1 MRKGKQNGMDF
12 QEAVNMYRA
21 DPTAGTLR
29 RAASLL
35 REEMTTAEKLRLL
48 QGRAMG
54 VTAKNFLTKGRY
66 YNGEAYPA
74 GGCKRLGVPP
84 VLFTDG
90 PRGIVMRHGTC
101 FPVPMLRGAS
111 FDDELEYR
119 IGLAMADEAVAG
131 GANLFAGICINLL
144 RQPMWGRA
152 QETYGE
158 DPYLLGRMG
167 AALTRAMQESGVI
180 ACPKHYAL
188 NSIEDLRFSVNA
200 VCDDAAL
207 YDVYLPHF
215 KKCIDAGAMSI
226 MGAYNRVNGTYCCEN
241 ERLLTDIL
249 RGEWGFEGFTLSDF
263 VFGIYDGPRSLAAGM
278 DVEMPYLFRY
288 ALLGAALRKG
298 KITMAQVDRA
308 AERVLR
314 ALIATLPRQKEAPQ
328 NVILSPA
335 HIALA
340 REAAVRGTVLLQNRD
355 GVLPLPENAKIAV
368 VGRYADTKNVGDHGS
383 SQVYSPYTV
392 TPYEGLQKRLGKENA
407 VCYNGC
413 RVKKAVAA
421 AKDCDYIVACVGSD
435 WLQEGEFLV
444 NMGDIKKKPRG
455 SGGDRADLRLPPE
468 DVALIRALAKTG
480 KKLIVNVMGGSAFV
494 IREWSGLADAILMS
508 FYSGMEGG
516 NALADILSGDENPG
530 GRLPFTIAEKE
541 ADYPS
546 FLHVGSENK
555 DIRYGYYHGYTLFDK
570 TKKPVQFPFGFGLS
584 YTAFSLSD
592 PKTEKTGSGVT
603 VAVTVR
609 NTGDRPGD
617 AVVQVYASSRGAKY
631 DRPVRLL
638 KGFCRVRLAAG
649 ETKTVAVPV
658 DAEDLRFWSEEQ
670 KSFVRD
676 PVYAFSVTEN
686 GRDLLPAGSIAFGD
700 NGHEGKGP

>member
-1 MRKGKQNGMDF
+1 MTNKANGMDF
-12 QEAVNMYRA
+12 QEAVRMYRA
-21 DPTAGTLR
+21 DPTTGTLR
-29 RAASLL
+29 RAAALL
-35 REEMTTAEKLRLL
+35 RAEMTVREKLWTLK
-48 QGRAMG
+48 GHAMG
-54 VTAKNFLTKGRY
+54 VTAKNTLTRGRY

-74 GGCKRLGVPP
+74 GGCKRLGIPP

-90 PRGIVMRHGTC
+90 PRGVVMRHGTC
-101 FPVPMLRGAS
+101 FPVPMLRGAG

-144 RQPMWGRA
+144 RNPMWGRA

-158 DPYLLGRMG
+158 DPFLLGKMG
-167 AALTRAMQESGVI
+167 AALTKAMQENGVI

-200 VCDDAAL
+200 LCDDAAL

-215 KKCIDAGAMSI
+215 KKCIEAGAMSI
-226 MGAYNRVNGTYCCEN
+226 MGAYNRVNGEYCCEN
-241 ERLLTDIL
+241 RRLLTDIL
-249 RGEWGFEGFTLSDF
+249 RDEWGFEGFTLSDF
-263 VFGIYDGPRSLAAGM
+263 FFGIYDGPRSLKAGL

-288 ALLGAALRKG
+288 ALLGAALHRG
-298 KITMAQVDRA
+298 KVTEAQVDTA
-308 AERVLR
+308 VERVLR
-314 ALIATLPRQKEAPQ
+314 ALIATAPKQKDVPQ
-328 NVILSPA
+328 SVILSPE

-340 REAAVRGTVLLQNRD
+340 REAAVKGTVLLQND
-355 GVLPLPENAKIAV
+355 GVLPLPDGARIAV
-368 VGRYADTKNVGDHGS
+368 AGRYADTKNVGDHGS

-392 TPYEGLQKRLGKENA
+392 TPYAGLKARFGENNV

-413 RVKKAVAA
+413 DPKKAVKA
-421 AKDCDYIVACVGSD
+421 AKNSDYVVVCVGSD

-444 NMGDIKKKPRG
+444 NMGDIKKKPKG

-468 DVALIRALAKTG
+468 DAALIRALAKTG

-494 IREWSGLADAILMS
+494 IREWSDLADAILMS

-530 GRLPFTIAEKE
+530 GRLPFTVAEKE

-570 TKKPVQFPFGFGLS
+570 KNTPVQFPFGYGLS
-584 YTAFSLSD
+584 YTTFALSD
-592 PKTEKTGSGVT
+592 AKAEKTADGAAVSLRVT
-603 VAVTVR
+603 
-609 NTGDRPGD
+609 NTGDRAGD
-617 AVVQVYASSRGAKY
+617 TVIQVYASSLGAKY
-631 DRPVRLL
+631 DRPVKLL
-638 KGFCRVRLAAG
+638 KGFCRATLAAG
-649 ETKTVAVPV
+649 ETREITVPV
-658 DAEDLRFWSEEQ
+658 SAEDLRFWSTER
-670 KSFVRD
+670 KTFVLD
-676 PVYAFSVTEN
+676 PAYAFSVTEN
-686 GRDLLPAGSIAFGD
+686 GREFLPAGTVCFAEKES
-700 NGHEGKGP
+700 